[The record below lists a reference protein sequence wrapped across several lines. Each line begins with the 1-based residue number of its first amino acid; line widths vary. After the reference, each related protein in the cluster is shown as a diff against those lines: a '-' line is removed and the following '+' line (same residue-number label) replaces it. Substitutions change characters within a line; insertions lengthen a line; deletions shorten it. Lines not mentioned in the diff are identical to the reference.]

1 MMGTLGFKRCGFAC
15 LVLLCL
21 CFANLAAAS
30 ADPYE
35 FSGHLRAQG
44 TVTAYDKPHILE
56 FVDDT
61 GPFADGGLDAR
72 LNAARFVGNHLTLE
86 AQYEAVF
93 TGGEARCALHELAQ
107 AFPRSASLMA
117 APPSDD
123 RRLFSLTRIETDT
136 EDQLLYHRLD
146 RLSAVYTAE
155 WVTVRAGRQAL
166 TWGNGLVFNPMDLLN
181 PFAPSDVI
189 RDYKSGDDMLV
200 LQGWWGPI
208 SDWQLA
214 YAPRRNPETG
224 DVSGSASSAAGKIK
238 WSALESDWD
247 LLVARHYEDAVI
259 GVGMVRY
266 VMDAAWRADLIY
278 AALDGHF
285 EDGCFSAVTNLD
297 YSWVWGGYNFY
308 GLGEIYYNG
317 LGDADAAE
325 ALQDQD
331 LSIRIQRGDLYAL
344 GQWCAAAQIQF
355 EIHPLVN
362 LYASAIANL
371 NDSSFLFQ
379 PRINWDVLSSVS
391 IMAGMDV
398 PTGPDG
404 TEYGGLYD
412 AQTHKPVGAP
422 VKGYLICTC
431 YF

>member
-1 MMGTLGFKRCGFAC
+1 MGTLGFKRFGFAFLI
-15 LVLLCL
+15 LVCL
-21 CFANLAAAS
+21 CFEHSAS
-30 ADPYE
+30 ASPDPYE

-56 FVDDT
+56 LVDDT
-61 GPFADGGLDAR
+61 GPFWDGGLDAR
-72 LNAARFVGNHLTLE
+72 LNAAGFVGKHLTLE
-86 AQYEAVF
+86 AQCEALY
-93 TGGEARCALHELAQ
+93 TGGEARRKLHELAE
-107 AFPRSASLMA
+107 AFPQGAVLLMD
-117 APPSDD
+117 PPSDE
-123 RRLFSLTRIETDT
+123 RRLFSLTRIVTDS

-146 RLSAVYTAE
+146 RLSAVYTADR
-155 WVTVRAGRQAL
+155 VTVRAGRQAL

-189 RDYKSGDDMLV
+189 RDYKIGDDMLV

-247 LLVARHYEDAVI
+247 LLLARHYEDAVI

-278 AALDGHF
+278 TALDGDFAH
-285 EDGCFSAVTNLD
+285 GYVSAVTNLD

-317 LGDADAAE
+317 LGDSDAAQ

-331 LSIRIQRGDLYAL
+331 LSVRLKRGDLYAL
-344 GQWCAAAQIQF
+344 GQWYAAAQIQF

-379 PRINWDVLSSVS
+379 PRINYDVLSSAS
-391 IMAGMDV
+391 IMAGVDI
-398 PTGPDG
+398 PTGPSG

-412 AQTHKPVGAP
+412 APTHKPVGAP
-422 VKGYLICTC
+422 VKGYLICTW